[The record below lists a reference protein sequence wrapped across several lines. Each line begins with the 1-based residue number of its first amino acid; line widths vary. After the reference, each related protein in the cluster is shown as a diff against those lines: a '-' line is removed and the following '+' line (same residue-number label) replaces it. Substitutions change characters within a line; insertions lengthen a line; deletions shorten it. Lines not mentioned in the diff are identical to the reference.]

1 MTRPKILIAVLATL
15 AVGVVDASAQSRNE
29 RVERPLE
36 FAPSVPSI
44 MVDVDKN
51 GIPIIKKES
60 PPQVT
65 KTPES
70 KERPSKRVERPRTTR
85 RGSSGYVEP
94 TPLPNTARSSGIVAP
109 PPVTPYNPPAID
121 NPSARINQL
130 NQSFPLNRG
139 LGNNPTDRDAYI
151 RYNFNR

>member
-15 AVGVVDASAQSRNE
+15 ALGVADSASAQSRKE
-29 RVERPLE
+29 SVERPLE

-51 GIPIIKKES
+51 GIPIIKKEP

-70 KERPSKRVERPRTTR
+70 KERPSKYVERPRTTR

-94 TPLPNTARSSGIVAP
+94 TPLPN
-109 PPVTPYNPPAID
+109 
-121 NPSARINQL
+121 
-130 NQSFPLNRG
+130 
-139 LGNNPTDRDAYI
+139 
-151 RYNFNR
+151 

>member
-1 MTRPKILIAVLATL
+1 MTRPKVLIAALAAL
-15 AVGVVDASAQSRNE
+15 ALGVADSASAQSPKE

-60 PPQVT
+60 RPQVT

-70 KERPSKRVERPRTTR
+70 EERPSKRVERPRTTR

-109 PPVTPYNPPAID
+109 PPVTPYNPPPID

-130 NQSFPLNRG
+130 NQS
-139 LGNNPTDRDAYI
+139 
-151 RYNFNR
+151 